1 MMDDAEL
8 MEYATDLVR
17 EALPEDLAERVVRDS
32 EPDEHGRIPLV
43 SLAWKL
49 RNAEREGEDPAAL
62 LAGIYQDFERRRA
75 EDGDNV
81 IEWLTGTVHGK
92 TADHPAA
99 YLAGQTG
106 Y

>member
-1 MMDDAEL
+1 MDDAEL
-8 MEYATDLVR
+8 IDYATDLVR
-17 EALPEDLAERVVRDS
+17 EALPEDLAERVAQDT
-32 EPDEHGRIPLV
+32 EPDDNGRIPLV

-49 RNAEREGEDPAAL
+49 HNAERDGQDPAAL
-62 LAGIYQDFERRRA
+62 LTGIYQDFERRRD

-81 IEWLTGTVHGK
+81 IEWLIGTANGK

>member
-1 MMDDAEL
+1 MLDDAEL
-8 MEYATDLVR
+8 MGYATDLVR
-17 EALPEDLAERVVRDS
+17 EALPEDLAERVARDT
-32 EPDEHGRIPLV
+32 EPDNNGRIPLV

-49 RNAEREGEDPAAL
+49 RNAERDEEDPTAL
-62 LAGIYQDFERRRA
+62 LARIYQDFERRRD

-81 IEWLTGTVHGK
+81 IEWLTGTANGT

-99 YLAGQTG
+99 YLASQTG